1 VNFALSEEQTLLSQA
16 AAQALARHDTLGA
29 ARAALDGQ
37 APPSLW
43 RTAQEAGW
51 PGLLAGEH
59 VDGAGLGALEA
70 MLVLEAC
77 GRVLADARLL
87 GHLPAT
93 AVLEA
98 GEGDGALRAEL
109 AAGRRRAALVDGMA
123 DRRAGPVV
131 VARSTPDGP
140 RLTGAVDWVLD
151 APGAAVLV
159 VCCQT
164 EDGTPAAAWL
174 HSGDPGVTVLPRLS
188 YDATRSLARVVLED
202 APAQPIAVPAGGVE
216 AARHLQRA
224 LLGAEALGAAEACL
238 YRARDHALERV
249 AFGRPIGSYQAIKHK
264 LVEMLRRTENARSL
278 TYYAGWAWERRRE
291 EFALASNAVLV
302 SAGDALDYAAREN
315 IFVHGGIGAT
325 WEHDASLYYRRAE
338 LSRRLAG
345 GPDGAAEAVAA
356 ELFAAGVAPGV

>member
-1 VNFALSEEQTLLSQA
+1 VHFALSEEQTLLSQA
-16 AAQALARHDTLGA
+16 AAQALARHDTLAA

-51 PGLLAGEH
+51 PGLMAGEQ

-77 GRVLADARLL
+77 GRVLAGAALL

-98 GEGDGALRAEL
+98 GEGDRGLRADL

-123 DRRAGPVV
+123 DRRSGPLV
-131 VARSTPDGP
+131 VARSTPDGL

-151 APGAAVLV
+151 APGADVLV
-159 VCCQT
+159 VCCQM
-164 EDGTPAAAWL
+164 EDGDPAAAWL
-174 HSGDPGVTVLPRLS
+174 DSGAPGVTVQS
-188 YDATRSLARVVLED
+188 HHAYDATRSLARVVLDD
-202 APAQPIAVPAGGVE
+202 APAQPVALPTGRVD

-278 TYYAGWAWERRRE
+278 TYYAGWAWESRRE
-291 EFALASNAVLV
+291 EFGLASNAVLV

-345 GPDGAAEAVAA
+345 GPDGAADAVAD
-356 ELFAAGVAPGV
+356 ELFAAAVAPGV